1 MKNIF
6 VGNLDL
12 QTTVESIRSFF
23 EPIGTVHK
31 VKLMLD
37 RKTGQSR
44 GFAFIEM
51 TEPEADKAIAAL
63 HGKALDGRAVDV
75 HEGRQRVYGPAS
87 TEQVI
92 PNDAAPDHL

>member
-12 QTTVESIRSFF
+12 ETSEESIRSFF
-23 EPIGTVHK
+23 EPIGTVRK

-37 RKTGQSR
+37 RNTGLSR

-51 TEPEADKAIAAL
+51 IEPEADKAIAAL
-63 HGKALDGRAVDV
+63 DGEVLDGRPIDV
-75 HEGRQRVYGPAS
+75 HAGRPKLHRLTPPS
-87 TEQVI
+87 R
-92 PNDAAPDHL
+92 